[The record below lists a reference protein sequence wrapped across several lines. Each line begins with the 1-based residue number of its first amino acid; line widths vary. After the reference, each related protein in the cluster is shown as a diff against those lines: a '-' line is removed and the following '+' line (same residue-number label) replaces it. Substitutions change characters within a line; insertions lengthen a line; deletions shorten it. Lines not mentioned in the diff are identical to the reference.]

1 MILHS
6 VTRRFGL
13 ATVLITVL
21 AISLQAPAAIA
32 LAPTPSLMDQGRD
45 AYAAQRFIDAA
56 AAWEE
61 AAASFFDQPLNQ
73 ALALSYL
80 TTAYQQLNQWEAADR
95 TITQSLERLATL
107 PHSAQRLAVSA
118 QAYNTQ
124 GSLQFARG
132 QAQNALQTWQ
142 IAADLYAQTGDESRY
157 FNCLLN
163 QVQAQ
168 QSRGYYQQARQTLTL
183 LEQRLPQ
190 QSPSVQVLGYQ
201 RLGQTYR
208 LLGDRAIAQARLQT
222 ALNLAQQEN
231 LATGAILLGLANV
244 AQAGGDWQGAIA
256 LYQQAEQS
264 TQSNIRLK
272 ARLNQLSLLA
282 QYQPDAARQL
292 ATNLPPELAQMPPGR
307 GQIYAYINTA
317 QSLLQLS
324 SPAETKNRCS
334 FTGSSDSIQSKF
346 TGCPC

>member
-1 MILHS
+1 MFQRSHS
-6 VTRRFGL
+6 AWFRVLRLGLCLLLGFVFACDPAFGHSALWVGHRFNHRFSHI
-13 ATVLITVL
+13 A
-21 AISLQAPAAIA
+21 QAPAAIA

-183 LEQRLPQ
+183 LGQRLPQ

-264 TQSNIRLK
+264 TQSNIRFAL
-272 ARLNQLSLLA
+272 R
-282 QYQPDAARQL
+282 
-292 ATNLPPELAQMPPGR
+292 R
-307 GQIYAYINTA
+307 G
-317 QSLLQLS
+317 
-324 SPAETKNRCS
+324 
-334 FTGSSDSIQSKF
+334 
-346 TGCPC
+346 